1 MGSHGRRTVAV
12 PMAVTMTVAVTMTA
26 AMAVAV
32 TMALHF
38 QSLTGA
44 RGGFGG
50 DGGGGHGARRCR
62 GNGHDAGQGGKEGST
77 VHGHVS
83 FLLLRDVDLREAWTR
98 IE

>member
-1 MGSHGRRTVAV
+1 MGPHGRRTVAV

-44 RGGFGG
+44 RGGFG
-50 DGGGGHGARRCR
+50 GGGGHGARRCR